1 MYLMRL
7 ATDQPASVNN
17 QIRSGMDGI
26 WERLGFSIV
35 SLLVVSAPDP
45 APVLFVTAVWRAPKC
60 LSVDAWKAARCDAT
74 QNMNLLHHQGKLL
87 LVPCYLSIVWQA

>member
-7 ATDQPASVNN
+7 ASDQPASVNN
-17 QIRSGMDGI
+17 QIRSGMVYGKG
-26 WERLGFSIV
+26 WVFFLWSQPQTQFQSYL
-35 SLLVVSAPDP
+35 SLLMAG
-45 APVLFVTAVWRAPKC
+45 

-87 LVPCYLSIVWQA
+87 LVPCYLSIVCQA